1 MFIIIFFV
9 YGWYNLDSDVRLMQ
23 STSQSM
29 TSLIGYLLGPT
40 SPIFMILLFTSV
52 PALLAS
58 KFVSVFDLLMG
69 GMDIMKHVD
78 YATEFLTNSLLINR
92 MIGYGILSAPLV
104 LFVSFAVVAF
114 YRNVFSFKMPWGAV
128 LDPTSDWNSRNTLR
142 QTPTSRPPPLSHRI
156 FTNLTKVSYR
166 KVLFVIFVIEI
177 LI

>member
-1 MFIIIFFV
+1 
-9 YGWYNLDSDVRLMQ
+9 
-23 STSQSM
+23 
-29 TSLIGYLLGPT
+29 
-40 SPIFMILLFTSV
+40 
-52 PALLAS
+52 
-58 KFVSVFDLLMG
+58 
-69 GMDIMKHVD
+69 MDIMKHVD

-92 MIGYGILSAPLV
+92 MIGYGILSASLV

-177 LI
+177 LIGIALLVLFISNAVASRIYSDLSDTEQANN